1 MVNQGI
7 MSVSSSYPHLKS
19 LPFADSSTSENRTI
33 DIPIGAEH
41 YCRFI
46 YRNVIRGKIN
56 EPIAVESLF
65 GWVLTGFYDKISATN
80 NFNTPHM
87 SRFSSKIFEH
97 SNDDYKTMKKVLNYE
112 SDTKFVWKTKTIL
125 LKTLRKH

>member
-65 GWVLTGFYDKISATN
+65 GWVLTGFTIKFLQPIILIHLICLAL
-80 NFNTPHM
+80 
-87 SRFSSKIFEH
+87 
-97 SNDDYKTMKKVLNYE
+97 VL
-112 SDTKFVWKTKTIL
+112 KFLNIQMMIIKL
-125 LKTLRKH
+125 

>member
-65 GWVLTGFYDKISATN
+65 G
-80 NFNTPHM
+80 
-87 SRFSSKIFEH
+87 
-97 SNDDYKTMKKVLNYE
+97 
-112 SDTKFVWKTKTIL
+112 
-125 LKTLRKH
+125 